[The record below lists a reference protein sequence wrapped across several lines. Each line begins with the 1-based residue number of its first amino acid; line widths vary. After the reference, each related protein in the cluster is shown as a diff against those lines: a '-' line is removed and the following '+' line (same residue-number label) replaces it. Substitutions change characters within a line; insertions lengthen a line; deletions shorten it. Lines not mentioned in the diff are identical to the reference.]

1 LRFFRGAKDDYQEKV
16 PIMTTTRRQIL
27 KGVSLGASGFIL
39 SPLVDQLV
47 AHAEGAAGQTQRFVF
62 VVKSSGLTPGE
73 LVPRGMTSE
82 LLDIGEAVKSGD
94 NYATGKK
101 LKPADKLLNR
111 SLAGQELPVSLAP
124 LAPFKDRMMILQ
136 GLSGNMVKGGH
147 TSGYGAMSC
156 VKGNGGSN
164 GSGTPT
170 AETIDSIMAR
180 KFPAV
185 FSHLGL
191 STVTRTMGSGS
202 ADSVCYPGI
211 SAAGPGKA
219 LPFQG
224 SPTQA
229 YRTLFGSVASG
240 SARKKFDLR
249 SNVLDMMA
257 SDVRQLQKQ
266 VSAPEREKLTFHVEA
281 IEDLQRRRVAIAKM
295 SDQIRKGAP
304 VVTENFTSTEVI
316 DRLDAHFDL
325 AAGALISGL
334 TNVITIRPDGL
345 GTPYTGLGIN
355 AVNVHGIGHGV
366 APEGFESPD
375 EARSAIRKY
384 HLQQVAKLA
393 AKLRAV
399 PEGSGT
405 MLDNT
410 TIIYFSDVGDKHH
423 ASNREWPYI
432 VIGDVGGKLK
442 TTGRYVQYPGKG
454 NAGHHTI
461 ANWWMTL
468 LHATSQPQDE
478 FGMKDSNVA
487 AAAQK
492 GPLVEFLA

>member
-1 LRFFRGAKDDYQEKV
+1 MKS
-16 PIMTTTRRQIL
+16 TRRQML
-27 KGVSLGASGFIL
+27 KNVSLGASALVL
-39 SPLVDQLV
+39 SPMLKLM
-47 AHAEGAAGQTQRFVF
+47 AEQAAGTAGQTQRFVF

-73 LVPRGMTSE
+73 LVPRGMSDE

-101 LKPADKLLNR
+101 LRPSGKLIHRTLADEDFPD
-111 SLAGQELPVSLAP
+111 SLSP
-124 LAPFKDRMMILQ
+124 LAPFKSRCMILQ
-136 GLSGNMVKGGH
+136 GLSGNMVNGGH

-164 GSGTPT
+164 GSGSPM

-180 KFPAV
+180 KFPSV

-191 STVTRTMGSGS
+191 STVTRTMGSKS

-211 SAAGPGKA
+211 SAAGSGKA

-229 YRTLFGSVASG
+229 FRSLFGSVASG

-249 SNVLDMMA
+249 SKVLDLMA
-257 SDVRQLQKQ
+257 SDVRRLQKQ
-266 VSAPEREKLTFHVEA
+266 VSVSEREKLAFHVDA

-295 SDQIRKGAP
+295 SAQIRKGAP
-304 VVTENFTSTEVI
+304 TVTQEFTSSRVI

-345 GTPYTGLGIN
+345 GTPYGGLGISG
-355 AVNVHGIGHGV
+355 VNVHGLGHGV
-366 APEGFESPD
+366 APEGFETPD
-375 EARSAIRKY
+375 EARSAIRKF
-384 HLQQVAKLA
+384 HLQQIAKLA
-393 AKLRAV
+393 TKLRAV
-399 PEGSGT
+399 PEGDGT

-410 TIIYFSDVGDKHH
+410 TILYFSDVGDKHH

-432 VIGDVGGKLK
+432 VVGDAGGKLR
-442 TTGRYVQYPGKG
+442 TAGRYVQYPGKG

-468 LHATSQPQDE
+468 LHATGQPTDD
-478 FGMKDSNVA
+478 FGMKDSNMPSA
-487 AAAQK
+487 DQR
-492 GPLVEFLA
+492 GPLAELLA

>member
-1 LRFFRGAKDDYQEKV
+1 MQ
-16 PIMTTTRRQIL
+16 TTRRQIL
-27 KGVSLGASGFIL
+27 KGVSLGTSGFVL
-39 SPLVDQLV
+39 SPLLEQMV
-47 AHAEGAAGQTQRFVF
+47 AQAEGTAGQTQRFVF

-73 LVPRGMTSE
+73 LVPKGMTAE
-82 LLDIGEAVKSGD
+82 LLDIGKAVKSGD
-94 NYATGKK
+94 NYATGKR
-101 LKPADKLLNR
+101 LRPASELLNR
-111 SLAGQELPVSLAP
+111 SLADEELPESLSP
-124 LAPFKDRMMILQ
+124 LTPFKDRTMILQ
-136 GLSGNMVKGGH
+136 GLSGNMVNGGH
-147 TSGYGAMSC
+147 TSGFGAMSC

-191 STVTRTMGSGS
+191 STVSKTMGSTS
-202 ADSVCYPGI
+202 VDSVCYPGI

-240 SARKKFDLR
+240 GARKKFELR
-249 SNVLDMMA
+249 SRVLDMMA
-257 SDVRQLQKQ
+257 GDVRRLQKQ
-266 VSAPEREKLTFHVEA
+266 VSTSEREKLAFHIEA

-295 SDQIRKGAP
+295 GEQIRKGAP
-304 VVTENFTSTEVI
+304 TVTERFTSDEVI

-334 TNVITIRPDGL
+334 TNVITIRTDGL

-366 APEGFESPD
+366 APEGFNSPD
-375 EARSAIRKY
+375 DARSAIRKF
-384 HLQQVAKLA
+384 HLQQVVKLA
-393 AKLRAV
+393 EKLNSV
-399 PEGSGT
+399 PEGDGT

-423 ASNREWPYI
+423 SSNKEWPYI
-432 VIGDVGGKLK
+432 VVGNVGGKLK
-442 TTGRYVQYPGKG
+442 TGRYLQYPGKG

-468 LHATSQPQDE
+468 LHATGQPQDD
-478 FGMKDSNVA
+478 FGMKDNNVP

-492 GPLVEFLA
+492 GPLVELLA